1 MRRTAGFVLAALALS
16 GVMLAFVYTASSS
29 GPGSVYTVPQLRR
42 LLARNGAAWAGRIVA
57 VRGSGAA
64 LAWGNVV
71 SLLLCGPSSGV
82 CAFGT
87 DHGTTSHLLL
97 VPDSAGTGQ
106 SAASVFEGS
115 GRLAYTA
122 ADGSSPASLTLRV
135 SQPSEPAILDVLRR
149 LPFVGSLMPVGDI
162 KVYGRSAVYSI
173 RLLATPATCSPP
185 TQICDDAMLL
195 GSQP

>member
-1 MRRTAGFVLAALALS
+1 MRRTAAFVLAALALS
-16 GVMLAFVYTASSS
+16 GAMLALVYSASSA
-29 GPGSVYTVPQLRR
+29 GPGAIYTVAQLR
-42 LLARNGAAWAGRIVA
+42 LLIARHGAVWAGRVVA

-71 SLLLCGPSSGV
+71 SLLLCGPGSGV
-82 CAFGT
+82 CAFAT
-87 DHGTTSHLLL
+87 SHGTTAHLLL

-106 SAASVFEGS
+106 SGASVFEGS
-115 GRLAYTA
+115 GHLAYTA

-135 SQPSEPAILDVLRR
+135 SQPSEPAILSLLRR

-162 KVYGRSAVYSI
+162 TVYGRSAVYRI
-173 RLLATPATCSPP
+173 RLLAAPSACSPP
-185 TQICDDAMLL
+185 AQICDDALLL